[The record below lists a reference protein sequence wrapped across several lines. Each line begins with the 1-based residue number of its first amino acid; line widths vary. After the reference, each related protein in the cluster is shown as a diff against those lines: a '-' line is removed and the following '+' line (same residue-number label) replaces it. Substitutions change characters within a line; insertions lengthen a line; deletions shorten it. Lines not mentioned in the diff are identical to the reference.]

1 MEGRGQGGRGEASRG
16 KGEEGRQEERREE
29 GRCRQVPIQVAGG
42 KNQEEAFRSRE
53 GSDGPMKA
61 NGSKEEVART
71 RKSMEEARRSLFDPD
86 VNCDAFTQ
94 TLQEERRNCI
104 LS

>member
-1 MEGRGQGGRGEASRG
+1 MPIVREGRAEEGRG
-16 KGEEGRQEERREE
+16 EGRQEERQERREG

-42 KNQEEAFRSRE
+42 KNQEEAFRKRE
-53 GSDGPMKA
+53 GRDVPMKA
-61 NGSKEEVART
+61 KGGKEEAART
-71 RKSMEEARRSLFDPD
+71 RNSMEEARRSIFDPD

-94 TLQEERRNCI
+94 TLQDEKRNCI

>member
-1 MEGRGQGGRGEASRG
+1 ML
-16 KGEEGRQEERREE
+16 
-29 GRCRQVPIQVAGG
+29 
-42 KNQEEAFRSRE
+42 
-53 GSDGPMKA
+53 
-61 NGSKEEVART
+61 SKEEVART